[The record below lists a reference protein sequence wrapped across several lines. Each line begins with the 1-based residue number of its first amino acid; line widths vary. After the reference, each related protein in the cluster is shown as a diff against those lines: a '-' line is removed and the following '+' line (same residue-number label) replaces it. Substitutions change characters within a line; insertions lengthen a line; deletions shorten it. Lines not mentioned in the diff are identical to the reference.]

1 MKGFDFQKLKNTTF
15 NAVSIV
21 LISLVGLVSF
31 QNFRN
36 YFLIKQN
43 RYEYSW
49 LFQADSVPSSW
60 NMENKD
66 VFMESSLFFG
76 ITQFFFAGLLIYT
89 LFNKVKYRHLLVL
102 ILSLFVLGYEF
113 YLLIANLP

>member
-1 MKGFDFQKLKNTTF
+1 MKGFNFQKLKNTTF
-15 NAVSIV
+15 NAVSIL
-21 LISLVGLVSF
+21 LICLVGLVSF
-31 QNFRN
+31 ENFRN
-36 YFLIKQN
+36 YFLTKQN

-76 ITQFFFAGLLIYT
+76 ITQLFFALLLIYI

-102 ILSLFVLGYEF
+102 VISFFVLGYEF

>member
-31 QNFRN
+31 RNFRN

-43 RYEYSW
+43 KYEYSW

-76 ITQFFFAGLLIYT
+76 ITQFFFAVFLIYI
-89 LFNKVKYRHLLVL
+89 LFKKVKYRHLLVFV
-102 ILSLFVLGYEF
+102 ISLFVLGYEF